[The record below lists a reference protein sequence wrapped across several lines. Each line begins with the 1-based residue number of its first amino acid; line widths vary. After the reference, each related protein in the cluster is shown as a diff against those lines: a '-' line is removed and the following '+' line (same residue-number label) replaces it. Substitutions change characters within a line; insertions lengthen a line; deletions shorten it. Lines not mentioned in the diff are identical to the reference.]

1 MSFRTSLLFVA
12 VVLLAAF
19 VAVKGWKVLFS
30 GPRKLPPEKLA
41 QLAVSAPTPEEKVK
55 AASELVRSS
64 DAAVEHMREVLR
76 QYHRPAASGHNSPTA
91 DPAAGSQ
98 SLATSTGQQSG
109 NEASEVKAMMITGLA
124 QEWDFDSMPM
134 FLEALDDESYLVRA
148 RAHLAVQ
155 RLLQV
160 DVGYRPEDP
169 PEIRRQYIQKFR
181 EEWQKMGVL
190 IHKFKDRQKS
200 GEQ

>member
-1 MSFRTSLLFVA
+1 MFLIALVLVGAFAA
-12 VVLLAAF
+12 VY
-19 VAVKGWKVLFS
+19 GWKVLFS

-41 QLAVSAPTPEEKVK
+41 QLAVSAPTPEQKVK

-64 DAAVEHMREVLR
+64 DGAVEHMREVLR
-76 QYHRPAASGHNSPTA
+76 QYHRPATPGHHSPTA

-98 SLATSTGQQSG
+98 SPAASPGQQSG
-109 NEASEVKAMMITGLA
+109 AEAAEVKAMMITGLA

-181 EEWQKMGVL
+181 DEWQKMGVL
-190 IHKFKDRQKS
+190 IQKFKERQKS